1 MNPPPDS
8 PADDGVATETGYP
21 QEWEADVVL
30 SDGTTAHLRP
40 IAATDRDALQRFH
53 TGQSERSTYMRFFAA
68 MERLSARDLTRF
80 TVLDHRDRVAIV
92 AVSSVPRAPGTAAPE
107 EPGVAGTDTSETI
120 IGVARFDTIEP
131 GEAEVAFNIADSH
144 QGRGLG
150 SALLEHIAAAAR
162 EVGVQRFTAEVLPQ
176 NGKMLAVFREA
187 GYETT
192 QHVDDGIV
200 TVSIDLDPTERS
212 RQVMIDREHRAEAR
226 SMVGLFSPRSV
237 VVVPP
242 SDDDTSSLQS
252 RMAARA
258 IGAHLRDGDVTMTVV
273 GASPALRAEV
283 GDPTGLRFVEVL
295 EDVETPVD
303 LALVMVRPA
312 DALATVR
319 RLAGLGV
326 RGVVVSGPGYAE
338 TGPEGLALQREV
350 VRTAHAAGMR
360 VVGPGSYGMF
370 ARRPEGAFN
379 VSLAPVLPP
388 AGRVGIFCQSAP
400 MAVTVLATVWRRG
413 VGVSSFVSAG
423 NRADVSG
430 NDLMQFWQDDESTDV
445 AGLYLE
451 SIGNPRKFSR
461 IARRLSLVK
470 PVVVVTAGRSGH
482 VVPAGHAV
490 RPTRAPRRTLEE
502 MLRQSGVIRAE
513 NTHQMLDIIQLL
525 SSQPLPSG
533 RRVGIVAGS
542 APLSAIVAE
551 AAGAAGLT
559 VTGHVGVVREDASEA
574 ENLAAIAA
582 VYAEGACD
590 VVVAVHVPVLGG
602 TDVRFCTAVAAAAA
616 RSGRPTVASV
626 LGLHGL
632 LPELTAEVAGE
643 TDPAADEIA
652 GAGAGGTVLPGDQ
665 QASTTSRSVTVPAY
679 STPEDAVQ
687 ALGAVVRYA
696 TWRHQDHGQPL
707 TYTDVDVAG
716 ARAVIERRTEEGRR
730 VDLPADEV
738 RALLARYGIE
748 VWESVPVRDAD
759 EAVAAAEQLG
769 WPVALKSTAE
779 SLRHR
784 ADLGGVRLD
793 ILDEAELRTDV
804 AQMQSSLV
812 DHVPELRRPAARP
825 LEVQRMAPAGVACV
839 IRSTEDQ
846 LYGPV
851 VSFGLSGD
859 AVDLLGDVSY
869 GVPPLTTG
877 DVAHMVRSVRAA
889 PRLFGYKGLPPA
901 DAAAIEDLI
910 GRVSELADDHPEIRS
925 LELYPVVVAERGAAV
940 LSARVTLS
948 EANRKDGLRRA
959 LPD

>member
-1 MNPPPDS
+1 MTTPPDS
-8 PADDGVATETGYP
+8 SADDGVATEAGYP

-40 IAATDRDALQRFH
+40 ITAADRDALQRFH
-53 TGQSERSTYMRFFAA
+53 TAQSERSTYMRFFAA

-80 TVLDHRDRVAIV
+80 TVLDHRDRVALV
-92 AVSSVPRAPGTAAPE
+92 AVTSAAD
-107 EPGVAGTDTSETI
+107 GSEQI
-120 IGVARFDTIEP
+120 IGVARFDTIAP
-131 GEAEVAFNIADSH
+131 REAEVAFNIADSH

-162 EVGVQRFTAEVLPQ
+162 EVGITHFTAEVLPQ

-226 SMVGLFSPRSV
+226 SMVGLFTPRSI

-242 SDDDTSSLQS
+242 GDADATSLQA

-258 IGAHLRDGDVTMTVV
+258 ISAHLRDGDVTMTVV
-273 GASPALRAEV
+273 GATDALRAEI
-283 GDPTGLRFVEVL
+283 GDPTGLRFVATL
-295 EDVETPVD
+295 DDVEAPVD
-303 LALVMVRPA
+303 LALVVAHPA
-312 DALATVR
+312 DTLATVR
-319 RLAGLGV
+319 SLARLGV

-338 TGPEGLALQREV
+338 TGAEGLALQREI

-370 ARRPEGAFN
+370 ARRPEGVFN
-379 VSLAPVLPP
+379 ASLAPVLPP
-388 AGRVGIFCQSAP
+388 AGTVGIFCQSAP

-502 MLRQSGVIRAE
+502 MFRQSGVVRAE
-513 NTHQMLDIIQLL
+513 NTHQMLDIIQLFAH
-525 SSQPLPSG
+525 QPLPSG

-551 AAGAAGLT
+551 AAGTAGLV
-559 VTGHVGVVREDASEA
+559 VTSHVAVVREDATEE
-574 ENLAAIAA
+574 ENLAAIDA

-602 TDVRFCTAVAAAAA
+602 TDARFCAAVAQAAA

-632 LPELTAEVAGE
+632 LPELTVEVPAERADQGDVPAPA
-643 TDPAADEIA
+643 PAAAAE
-652 GAGAGGTVLPGDQ
+652 GGSAART
-665 QASTTSRSVTVPAY
+665 VTVPAY

-696 TWRHQDHGQPL
+696 TWRHQDHGTPL
-707 TYTDVDVAG
+707 TYSDVDVAG
-716 ARAVIERRTEEGRR
+716 ARAVIDRHTVEGRR
-730 VDLPADEV
+730 TALPADEV
-738 RALLARYGIE
+738 RALLACYGID
-748 VWESVPVRDAD
+748 VWESVSVRDAD
-759 EAVAAAEQLG
+759 EAVAAAHQLG

-812 DHVPELRRPAARP
+812 DHVPELRHPAARP

-839 IRSTEDQ
+839 IRSTEDE

-869 GVPPLTTG
+869 GVPPLTTT

-910 GRVSELADDHPEIRS
+910 GRVSELADDHPEVRS

-940 LSARVTLS
+940 LSARVS
-948 EANRKDGLRRA
+948 VEAANRKDGLRRA

>member
-1 MNPPPDS
+1 MTTPEGS

-40 IAATDRDALQRFH
+40 ITAADRDALQRFH

-80 TVLDHRDRVAIV
+80 TVLDHRDRVALV
-92 AVSSVPRAPGTAAPE
+92 AVAWTPDGSE
-107 EPGVAGTDTSETI
+107 EI
-120 IGVARFDTIEP
+120 IGVARFDTIAP

-162 EVGVQRFTAEVLPQ
+162 EVGVKHFAAEVLPQ

-226 SMVGLFSPRSV
+226 SMLGLLTPRSV
-237 VVVPP
+237 LVVAP
-242 SDDDTSSLQS
+242 DDADATSLQA
-252 RMAARA
+252 RMTVRA
-258 IGAHLRDGDVTMTVV
+258 VGAHLRDGDVTMTVV
-273 GASPALRAEV
+273 GASPALRAAI
-283 GDPTGLRFVEVL
+283 GDATGLRFAERL
-295 EDVETPVD
+295 DDVAGPVD
-303 LALVMVRPA
+303 LALVVVLPA
-312 DALATVR
+312 DVLATVR
-319 RLAGLGV
+319 ALAPLGT
-326 RGVVVSGPGYAE
+326 RGVVVAGPGYAE

-350 VRTAHAAGMR
+350 VRTAHATGMR

-370 ARRPEGAFN
+370 ARRPDGAFN
-379 VSLAPVLPP
+379 ASLAPVLPP

-413 VGVSSFVSAG
+413 VGLSSFVSAG

-430 NDLMQFWQDDESTDV
+430 NDLMQYWQDDESTDV

-490 RPTRAPRRTLEE
+490 RTTRAPRRTLEE

-525 SSQPLPSG
+525 AHQPLPSG

-551 AAGAAGLT
+551 AAGAAGLV
-559 VTGHVGVVREDASEA
+559 VTGHVGVVREDATDE
-574 ENLAAIAA
+574 ENLAAIDA

-602 TDVRFCTAVAAAAA
+602 TDTQFCAAVAAAAA

-632 LPELTAEVAGE
+632 LPELTVEV
-643 TDPAADEIA
+643 PATATGSGGDGSEADDHD
-652 GAGAGGTVLPGDQ
+652 GSSS
-665 QASTTSRSVTVPAY
+665 STVTVPAY

-696 TWRHQDHGQPL
+696 TWRHQDHGVPL
-707 TYTDVDVAG
+707 TYPDVDTAG
-716 ARAVIERRTEEGRR
+716 ARTIIERHAREGER
-730 VDLPADEV
+730 VSLPAGEV
-738 RALLARYGIE
+738 RALLSCYGID

-793 ILDEAELRTDV
+793 ILDETELRTDV
-804 AQMQSSLV
+804 LQMQSSLA
-812 DHVPELRRPAARP
+812 DHVPELRHPSARP

-869 GVPPLTTG
+869 GVPPLTTT

-889 PRLFGYKGLPPA
+889 PRLFGYKGLPSA

-925 LELYPVVVAERGAAV
+925 LELYPVVVSERGAAV
-940 LSARVTLS
+940 LSARVTVS
-948 EANRKDGLRRA
+948 DANRKDGLRRA

>member
-1 MNPPPDS
+1 MTNPEGS

-30 SDGTTAHLRP
+30 QDGTTAHLRP
-40 IAATDRDALQRFH
+40 ITAADRDALQRFH

-80 TVLDHRDRVAIV
+80 TELDHRDRVALV
-92 AVSSVPRAPGTAAPE
+92 AVSWTSDGSE
-107 EPGVAGTDTSETI
+107 EI
-120 IGVARFDTIEP
+120 IGVARFDTIAP

-162 EVGVQRFTAEVLPQ
+162 EVGITHFAAEVLPQ

-226 SMVGLFSPRSV
+226 SMLGLLTPRSV
-237 VVVPP
+237 LVVAP
-242 SDDDTSSLQS
+242 DDVDATSLQS
-252 RMAARA
+252 RMTVRA
-258 IGAHLRDGDVTMTVV
+258 VGAHLRDGDVTMTVV
-273 GASPALRAEV
+273 GASDALRTAI
-283 GDPTGLRFVEVL
+283 GDATGLLFVGTLDEV
-295 EDVETPVD
+295 TAPVD
-303 LALVMVRPA
+303 LALVVVLPG
-312 DALATVR
+312 DVLATVR
-319 RLAGLGV
+319 ALARLGT
-326 RGVVVSGPGYAE
+326 RGVVVAGPGYAE
-338 TGPEGLALQREV
+338 TGPEGLVLQREV
-350 VRTAHAAGMR
+350 VRAAHAAGMR

-379 VSLAPVLPP
+379 ASLAPVLPP
-388 AGRVGIFCQSAP
+388 DGRVGIFCQSAP

-413 VGVSSFVSAG
+413 VGLSSFVSAG

-430 NDLMQFWQDDESTDV
+430 NDLMQYWQDDESTDV

-490 RPTRAPRRTLEE
+490 RTTRAPRRTLEE

-513 NTHQMLDIIQLL
+513 NTHQMLDILQLL
-525 SSQPLPSG
+525 AHQPLPSG

-551 AAGAAGLT
+551 AAGAAGLV
-559 VTGHVGVVREDASEA
+559 VTGHVGVVREDATEE
-574 ENLAAIAA
+574 ENLAAIDA

-602 TDVRFCTAVAAAAA
+602 TDTQFCAAVAAAAA

-632 LPELTAEVAGE
+632 LPELTVEVPVAAGE
-643 TDPAADEIA
+643 AAEAAGDEPEA
-652 GAGAGGTVLPGDQ
+652 PG
-665 QASTTSRSVTVPAY
+665 SRTVTVPAY

-696 TWRHQDHGQPL
+696 GWRHQDHGVPL
-707 TYTDVDVAG
+707 TYPDVDPAG
-716 ARAVIERRTEEGRR
+716 ARTIIARHTREGER
-730 VDLPADEV
+730 VDLAPAEV
-738 RALLARYGIE
+738 RALLACYGID

-759 EAVAAAEQLG
+759 EAVAAADQLG

-793 ILDEAELRTDV
+793 ILDESELRTDV
-804 AQMQSSLV
+804 LQMQTSLA
-812 DHVPELRRPAARP
+812 DHVPELRHPTARP

-869 GVPPLTTG
+869 GVPPLTTT

-889 PRLFGYKGLPPA
+889 PRLFGYKGLPSA

-925 LELYPVVVAERGAAV
+925 LELYPVVVSERGAAV
-940 LSARVTLS
+940 LSARVTVS
-948 EANRKDGLRRA
+948 DANRKDGLRRA